1 MREIIFRAKRTDGS
15 EWCRGFYIVE
25 GSKRMSTRD
34 TIHLI
39 VSIEHKDVVDQETVG
54 QYIGIDDRNGIQIFE
69 GDIVKIISDDE
80 LAIIEYNTSEAI
92 FEVKYISNNIVVNF
106 SDYLWGRDVEIVGN
120 IHDNP
125 EILEENHDS

>member
-1 MREIIFRAKRTDGS
+1 MREIIFRAKRKDGS

-25 GSKRMSTRD
+25 ESKRMSTRD

-39 VSIEHKDVVDQETVG
+39 VSIEHKDEVDQETVG

-106 SDYLWGRDVEIVGN
+106 SEYLWGRDVEIVGN

-125 EILEENHDS
+125 EILEENHEN